1 MAEQAVKKEIV
12 KKPIKYKRNDNSEEE
27 NLKSLAESGSSSLQA
42 NNTVTRNPPHGGQS
56 AVW

>member
-27 NLKSLAESGSSSLQA
+27 NLKTLRDTFEVGYIE
-42 NNTVTRNPPHGGQS
+42 
-56 AVW
+56 